1 MAPVEGDAVT
11 YFRVQGVAEGD
22 RLNIRFHPDA
32 SALVLA
38 GIPPGAAAIEGIGA
52 PSSAGSARW
61 QRVRYDGT
69 IGWVNARF
77 LAPDER
83 PPAPSP
89 PADPRVLA
97 PWVCFGTEPFWH
109 IRFEADGRATCGA
122 MCEGPEGLRVSSMRT
137 RRAGEPEAFDIRSAD
152 GRIYLRAAM
161 RETGQCS
168 DGMSDL
174 SYPYEFAGV
183 GVPGALSGCC
193 RLADAELPRP

>member
-1 MAPVEGDAVT
+1 EPAAPRAAAVPSAAVPSAAGKPSAAAPSGAAESPTGPAPSAASAAASPVAAPAVAPVEGDAVT

-97 PWVCFGTEPFWH
+97 PWVCFG
-109 IRFEADGRATCGA
+109 
-122 MCEGPEGLRVSSMRT
+122 
-137 RRAGEPEAFDIRSAD
+137 
-152 GRIYLRAAM
+152 
-161 RETGQCS
+161 
-168 DGMSDL
+168 
-174 SYPYEFAGV
+174 
-183 GVPGALSGCC
+183 
-193 RLADAELPRP
+193 